1 MAWSDLPGMRAVL
14 DLLVPPR
21 CVFCAAEVDEPE
33 TRSVVVCPACAA
45 SLSRDTTRCPTCGEP
60 SAAGL
65 SPCARCARRRR
76 PGDGIVVL
84 ASYGDEVRGPVLR
97 AKRPG
102 GEGVAAGLAALLVAK
117 HLDRL
122 RSWAPDVVT
131 AVPMHWLRRLGR
143 GTSAATEIGRGV
155 ARGLGLPLRRMLLRR
170 RWTTMQNEL
179 PFEERGANLREAF
192 RATASATG
200 RRVLLVDD
208 VTTSGST
215 LAECRRVLVEAG
227 ASAVYA
233 AVVARADRGAGGEDS
248 PP

>member
-1 MAWSDLPGMRAVL
+1 MAWSDLPGIAAIV

-21 CVFCAAEVDEPE
+21 CVFCAAEADEAG
-33 TRSVVVCPACAA
+33 RGGVVVCPACAA
-45 SLSRDTTRCPTCGEP
+45 ALSRDAERCPACGEP
-60 SAAGL
+60 AATGGA
-65 SPCARCARRRR
+65 PCDRCARRRR
-76 PGDGIVVL
+76 GDGIVVL
-84 ASYGDEVRGPVLR
+84 AAYGDEVRVPVLR

-117 HLDRL
+117 HVDQL

-143 GTSAATEIGRGV
+143 GTSSASEIARGV
-155 ARGLGLPLRRMLLRR
+155 ARGLGLPLRRLLVRR
-170 RWTTMQNEL
+170 RWTKMQNEL
-179 PFEERGANLREAF
+179 PFEERGANLRGAF
-192 RATASATG
+192 RVTAAVAG

-233 AVVARADRGAGGEDS
+233 AVVARADRGAGGEGS

>member
-1 MAWSDLPGMRAVL
+1 MAWPDLPGMRAVL

-33 TRSVVVCPACAA
+33 TGSVVVCPACAT
-45 SLSRDTTRCPTCGEP
+45 SLSRDTNRCPTCGEP
-60 SAAGL
+60 AASGL
-65 SPCARCARRRR
+65 SQCDRCARRR

-84 ASYGDEVRGPVLR
+84 ASYGDEVRVPVLR

-117 HLDRL
+117 HGDRL

-155 ARGLGLPLRRMLLRR
+155 ARGLGLPLRRLLRRR

-179 PFEERGANLREAF
+179 PFEDRGANLRDAF
-192 RATASATG
+192 RAMASVSG

-248 PP
+248 TP